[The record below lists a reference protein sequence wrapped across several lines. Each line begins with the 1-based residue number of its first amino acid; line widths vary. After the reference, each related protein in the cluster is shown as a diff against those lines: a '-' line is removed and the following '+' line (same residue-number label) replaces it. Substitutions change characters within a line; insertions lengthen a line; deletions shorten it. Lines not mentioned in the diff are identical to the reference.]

1 MISVIAAA
9 GFWMAFN
16 TQAQE
21 AAPEAQNTPPPP
33 PCPMGFERPANCPMV
48 DSQTTGSNMW
58 SMRGGPRGPMMGGI
72 GQGMA
77 QGACPTMAP
86 EQGMA
91 QGACPMVAPGS
102 NFTPGPKKARRGD
115 NAMMSAPGKKMS
127 KWTKGANH
135 KRGQRK
141 GWDAKATA
149 QGWGPKGPRYGNAP
163 QVPDYPCPM
172 MEGQGQGMSQGPQGP
187 AFNQGSRQGRGPEAA
202 PQGWAPRGPRYGYGN
217 AFTCPN
223 MCPNVCPN
231 CGCPMMA
238 PGQGMSQG
246 PQGPAFNRG
255 PRQGRGA
262 GAAQGWAPRG
272 QRYGWDNNKF

>member
-33 PCPMGFERPANCPMV
+33 CPMGFERPANCPMV
-48 DSQTTGSNMW
+48 DSQTTGPNMW
-58 SMRGGPRGPMMGGI
+58 GMRGGPGGPMMGGI

-77 QGACPTMAP
+77 QGPGPMMAP
-86 EQGMA
+86 GT
-91 QGACPMVAPGS
+91 
-102 NFTPGPKKARRGD
+102 NFTPGPKKARKGG
-115 NAMMSAPGKKMS
+115 NAVMGTPGKKMS
-127 KWTKGANH
+127 KWTKGANQ
-135 KRGQRK
+135 KRGQSK
-141 GWDAKATA
+141 DWKAKATA
-149 QGWGPKGPRYGNAP
+149 QGWGPKGQRYGNAP
-163 QVPDYPCPM
+163 QVPDYPFPM
-172 MEGQGQGMSQGPQGP
+172 MAGPRQGMSQGPQGP
-187 AFNQGSRQGRGPEAA
+187 AFNQGLRRGWGPEAA

-217 AFTCPN
+217 APA
-223 MCPNVCPN
+223 CPN
-231 CGCPMMA
+231 CGCPIMG
-238 PGQGMSQG
+238 PGQRMSQG

-272 QRYGWDNNKF
+272 QRYGWDAYGF

>member
-1 MISVIAAA
+1 MKKLAIMISVIAAA

-21 AAPEAQNTPPPP
+21 AAPEAQITPP
-33 PCPMGFERPANCPMV
+33 PCPMGFERPANCPMGNL
-48 DSQTTGSNMW
+48 QTTGPNMW
-58 SMRGGPRGPMMGGI
+58 GMRGGPGGPMMAPGQGMSQGACPMMAP

-77 QGACPTMAP
+77 QGACPM
-86 EQGMA
+86 M
-91 QGACPMVAPGS
+91 APGS
-102 NFTPGPKKARRGD
+102 NFTPGPKNARRGA
-115 NAMMSAPGKKMS
+115 NAMMG
-127 KWTKGANH
+127 
-135 KRGQRK
+135 
-141 GWDAKATA
+141 
-149 QGWGPKGPRYGNAP
+149 GPR
-163 QVPDYPCPM
+163 
-172 MEGQGQGMSQGPQGP
+172 QGMSKGPKAPGYKKAQ
-187 AFNQGSRQGRGPEAA
+187 RRGWNTEVA

-217 AFTCPN
+217 APACPN

-272 QRYGWDNNKF
+272 QRYGRGAYGF